1 MKKIALGL
9 ALGLIASSAM
19 AGALIE
25 PVMEQE
31 IIVESTAA
39 SSFDHGIIPPIF
51 FLLFVG
57 IGFWLL

>member
-9 ALGLIASSAM
+9 ALTLVATTAS
-19 AGALIE
+19 AGALVE
-25 PVMEQE
+25 PVMEQGV
-31 IIVESTAA
+31 IVEAAAA
-39 SSFDHGIIPPIF
+39 SLIDHGVIPPIF